1 MINQFLRSQKLTLN
15 QQLGLLIL
23 VALFAFSLLTGWLS
37 PYAIDEQNLAQRLM
51 APNSTHWL
59 GTDHFGRDMMT
70 RLASAIGLS
79 FTLGVLCM
87 LSSSILGVALGV
99 CAAWAGKRVEQGLG
113 VVVNIILALPGLVLV
128 LLLSAIAPGSFLI
141 MYLAISLVQWVEYYR
156 VTRAIT
162 RTLLDSPERQS
173 SVMMGFGKW
182 YQFKRHIWPAL
193 APSVF
198 TMGAFGA
205 ANAILMMASLGFVAV
220 GIQPPLAELG
230 LMSVELF
237 PYYVD
242 APWVLAQP
250 LLVIALL
257 VLGFHLLAG
266 ASRESLNSTH

>member
-1 MINQFLRSQKLTLN
+1 MISNFTFNQRLGIALL
-15 QQLGLLIL
+15 LGLFLFSVL
-23 VALFAFSLLTGWLS
+23 VSGLS
-37 PYAIDEQNLAQRLM
+37 PYSIDEQNLSIRLLT
-51 APNSTHWL
+51 PNAEHWL

-87 LSSSILGVALGV
+87 VSSSVLGVTLGV
-99 CAAWAGKRVEQGLG
+99 CSAWAGGRVEQGLD
-113 VVVNIILALPGLVLV
+113 VVVNILLALPGLVLV
-128 LLLSAIAPGSFLI
+128 LLLSAIAPGSFLV

-156 VTRAIT
+156 VSRAIT
-162 RTLLDSPERQS
+162 RTLMDSPQRQV

-182 YQFKRHIWPAL
+182 YQFKRHIWPAI

-198 TMGAFGA
+198 TMAAFGG

-237 PYYVD
+237 PFYVE
-242 APWVLAQP
+242 APWLLAQP
-250 LLVIALL
+250 LLVVALL

-266 ASRESLNSTH
+266 ASRASLNSAD

>member
-1 MINQFLRSQKLTLN
+1 MNLKLNLN
-15 QQLGLLIL
+15 QQLGLAIL
-23 VALFAFSLLTGWLS
+23 LSLAAAALLTACFS
-37 PYAIDEQNLAQRLM
+37 PYSIAEQNLSQRLL
-51 APNSTHWL
+51 APSATHWL
-59 GTDHFGRDMMT
+59 GTDHFGRDMLT

-79 FTLGVLCM
+79 FSLSLLCM
-87 LSSSILGVALGV
+87 FTSSLLGVALGV
-99 CAAWAGKRVEQGLG
+99 SAAWSGGRVERLLD
-113 VVVNIILALPGLVLV
+113 VLVNILLALPGLVLV
-128 LLLSAIAPGSFLI
+128 LLLAAIAPGSFAAL
-141 MYLAISLVQWVEYYR
+141 YLAISLVQWVEYYR

-162 RTLLDSPERQS
+162 RNIINSPEHQS

-182 YQFKRHIWPAL
+182 YQFKRHIWPTL

-198 TMGAFGA
+198 TMAAFGG

-220 GIQPPLAELG
+220 GIQPPMAELG

-250 LLVIALL
+250 LLVVALL

-266 ASRESLNSTH
+266 HRRDTIN

>member
-1 MINQFLRSQKLTLN
+1 MMKQFNLNQKLGFGLL
-15 QQLGLLIL
+15 LGLFLFAIL
-23 VALFAFSLLTGWLS
+23 VGWLS
-37 PYAIDEQNLAQRLM
+37 PYSIDQQDLAHRLLTPD
-51 APNSTHWL
+51 ANHWF

-70 RLASAIGLS
+70 RLASAIILS
-79 FTLGVLCM
+79 FSLGVLCV
-87 LSSSILGVALGV
+87 LSASVLGVTLGV
-99 CAAWAGKRVEQGLG
+99 CAAWAGGRVEQGLDIL
-113 VVVNIILALPGLVLV
+113 VNILLALPGLVLV
-128 LLLSAIAPGSFLI
+128 LLLSAIAPGSFLM

-162 RTLLDSPERQS
+162 RTLMDSPERQV

-182 YQFKRHIWPAL
+182 YQFKRHIWPAV

-198 TMGAFGA
+198 TMGAFGG

-237 PYYVD
+237 PFYVE

-250 LLVIALL
+250 LLVVALL
-257 VLGFHLLAG
+257 VLGFQLLAG
-266 ASRESLNSTH
+266 ASRESLNSAD

>member
-1 MINQFLRSQKLTLN
+1 MMKQINLNQKLGLTIL
-15 QQLGLLIL
+15 LGLLAFSIL
-23 VALFAFSLLTGWLS
+23 VACFSPHS
-37 PYAIDEQNLAQRLM
+37 IDEQNLAQRLLL
-51 APNSTHWL
+51 PSGDNWL

-79 FTLGVLCM
+79 FSLGVLCVI
-87 LSSSILGVALGV
+87 SASVLGVTLGV
-99 CAAWAGKRVEQGLG
+99 CSAWAGGRVEQALD
-113 VVVNIILALPGLVLV
+113 VVVNILLALPGLVLV
-128 LLLSAIAPGSFLI
+128 LLLSALAPGSFLV

-162 RTLLDSPERQS
+162 RTIVDSPERQVS
-173 SVMMGFGKW
+173 AMMGFGKW
-182 YQFKRHIWPAL
+182 YQFKRHIWPAV

-198 TMGAFGA
+198 IMAAFGA
-205 ANAILMMASLGFVAV
+205 ANAILMMASLGFIAV

-237 PYYVD
+237 PFYIE

-250 LLVIALL
+250 LLVVALL

-266 ASRESLNSTH
+266 ASRESLNSAD

>member
-1 MINQFLRSQKLTLN
+1 MKNFNLNQKLGLAI
-15 QQLGLLIL
+15 LVGLLG
-23 VALFAFSLLTGWLS
+23 FSLLVSCLS
-37 PYAIDEQNLAQRLM
+37 PYSIDQQDLANRLI
-51 APNSTHWL
+51 APNAQHWF

-79 FTLGVLCM
+79 FSLGILCVL
-87 LSSSILGVALGV
+87 SASTLGVALGV
-99 CAAWAGKRVEQGLG
+99 CSAWAGARVEQGLEII
-113 VVVNIILALPGLVLV
+113 VNILLALPGLVLV
-128 LLLSAIAPGSFLI
+128 LLLSAIAPGSFFV
-141 MYLAISLVQWVEYYR
+141 MYLAISLVQWIEYYR

-162 RTLLDSPERQS
+162 RTLMDSPERQV

-182 YQFKRHIWPAL
+182 YQFKRHIWPAI

-198 TMGAFGA
+198 TMGAFGG

-237 PYYVD
+237 PFYLD
-242 APWVLAQP
+242 APWVLMQP
-250 LLVIALL
+250 LLVVALL

-266 ASRESLNSTH
+266 ASRESINSAD

>member
-1 MINQFLRSQKLTLN
+1 MMKQFNLNQKLGLVIL
-15 QQLGLLIL
+15 LGLFTFSML
-23 VALFAFSLLTGWLS
+23 VSWLS
-37 PYAIDEQNLAQRLM
+37 PHTIDAQDLPSRLM
-51 APNSTHWL
+51 IPNAEHWL

-79 FTLGVLCM
+79 FTLGILCVL
-87 LSSSILGVALGV
+87 SASTLGVFLGV
-99 CAAWAGKRVEQGLG
+99 CSAWAGGRVEQGLD
-113 VVVNIILALPGLVLV
+113 VLVNILLALPGLVLV
-128 LLLSAIAPGSFLI
+128 LLLSAIAPGSFFV

-156 VTRAIT
+156 VTLAIT
-162 RTLLDSPERQS
+162 RTLMDSPERQV

-182 YQFKRHIWPAL
+182 YQFKRHIWPAISS
-193 APSVF
+193 SVF
-198 TMGAFGA
+198 TMGAFGG

-237 PYYVD
+237 PFYVE

-250 LLVIALL
+250 LLVVALL

-266 ASRESLNSTH
+266 ASRESIN

>member
-1 MINQFLRSQKLTLN
+1 MMKQFNRNQKFGLALL
-15 QQLGLLIL
+15 LGL
-23 VALFAFSLLTGWLS
+23 FMFSLMVGWFS
-37 PYAIDEQNLAQRLM
+37 PYSIDEQNLSIRLM
-51 APNSTHWL
+51 APNGDHWF
-59 GTDHFGRDMMT
+59 GTDHFGRDMLT

-79 FTLGVLCM
+79 FTLSVLCVI
-87 LSSSILGVALGV
+87 SASTLGVTLGV
-99 CAAWAGKRVEQGLG
+99 CSAWAGGRVEQGLDIM
-113 VVVNIILALPGLVLV
+113 VNILLALPGLVLV
-128 LLLSAIAPGSFLI
+128 LLLSAIAPGSFFV

-162 RTLLDSPERQS
+162 RTLIDSPERQV

-182 YQFKRHIWPAL
+182 YQFKRHIWPAV

-198 TMGAFGA
+198 TMAAFGG

-237 PYYVD
+237 PYYVE
-242 APWVLAQP
+242 APWILAQP
-250 LLVIALL
+250 LLVVALL

-266 ASRESLNSTH
+266 VSRESLNSTD